1 MYSFENE
8 SPKWLPGRE
17 PEALRRRLEDLFR
30 QLDSRFGGKCIIW
43 EQWDHKAWDS
53 EAVSLCRELGY
64 SRGAAFLTAY
74 GYSIL
79 DGARFI
85 PAAPSSPPSAE
96 ALEAHHSLPCK
107 ELPASARRPV
117 PEQTAVPAAPVSEP
131 SALGAP
137 APQFSAASERS
148 SVPASSA
155 SKVPAP
161 RAPAPQSSTASE
173 RISVSNL
180 GEDSSL
186 FYTGSVTA
194 ILPYN
199 NSGFVRRDLGGDYY
213 FNIRDFAHHVELRP
227 GLKVR
232 FRLER
237 RMDHK
242 HHRMRLNA
250 VELSVI
256 ALDPQQQDADGR
268 QIHHGPQTIK
278 TPED

>member
-8 SPKWLPGRE
+8 SPKWLPGLE
-17 PEALRRRLEDLFR
+17 PEPLARRLAEFFR
-30 QLDSRFGGKCIIW
+30 LLDACYSGRCIIW
-43 EQWDHKAWDS
+43 EQWDHESWDH

-85 PAAPSSPPSAE
+85 PACAPAAPPPAE
-96 ALEAHHSLPCK
+96 AHEASHSLPWS
-107 ELPASARRPV
+107 ELSASAQGTA
-117 PEQTAVPAAPVSEP
+117 PEQA
-131 SALGAP
+131 
-137 APQFSAASERS
+137 
-148 SVPASSA
+148 SVPSTSA
-155 SKVPAP
+155 IE
-161 RAPAPQSSTASE
+161 APAPQSSVLPVPAARPS
-173 RISVSNL
+173 SAPAPAQVSGPNL

-186 FYTGSVTA
+186 FYTGVVTA

-199 NSGFVRRDLGGDYY
+199 NSGFVRRDQGGDYY
-213 FNIRDFAHHVELRP
+213 FNVRDFAHHVELQT

-242 HHRMRLNA
+242 HRKLRLNA

-256 ALDPQQQDADGR
+256 ASDSLNQA
-268 QIHHGPQTIK
+268 
-278 TPED
+278 

>member
-8 SPKWLPGRE
+8 SPNWLPGRE
-17 PEALRRRLEDLFR
+17 PEPLARRLADLFR

-74 GYSIL
+74 GYGVSVGGSLIS
-79 DGARFI
+79 AP
-85 PAAPSSPPSAE
+85 PAPPVENTASPTPPVETTRVSASS
-96 ALEAHHSLPCK
+96 K
-107 ELPASARRPV
+107 EKLLVPPASA
-117 PEQTAVPAAPVSEP
+117 EKT
-131 SALGAP
+131 
-137 APQFSAASERS
+137 
-148 SVPASSA
+148 PASGLRENA
-155 SKVPAP
+155 
-161 RAPAPQSSTASE
+161 
-173 RISVSNL
+173 
-180 GEDSSL
+180 GEDPGV

>member
-8 SPKWLPGRE
+8 SPKWLPGLE
-17 PEALRRRLEDLFR
+17 PEPLARRLAEFFR
-30 QLDSRFGGKCIIW
+30 LLDACYNGRCIIW
-43 EQWDHKAWDS
+43 EQWDHEAWDH
-53 EAVSLCRELGY
+53 EAVSLCREMGY

-85 PAAPSSPPSAE
+85 PACAPAAPPPAE
-96 ALEAHHSLPCK
+96 AHEASHSLPWG
-107 ELPASARRPV
+107 ELSASAQGTA
-117 PEQTAVPAAPVSEP
+117 PEQASVPST
-131 SALGAP
+131 SAIEAP
-137 APQFSAASERS
+137 AT
-148 SVPASSA
+148 
-155 SKVPAP
+155 
-161 RAPAPQSSTASE
+161 QSSTASE

-186 FYTGSVTA
+186 FYTGVVTA

-199 NSGFVRRDLGGDYY
+199 NSGFVHRDQGGDYY
-213 FNIRDFAHHVELRP
+213 FNVRDFAHHVELQT

-242 HHRMRLNA
+242 HRKLRLNA

-256 ALDPQQQDADGR
+256 ASDIPN
-268 QIHHGPQTIK
+268 QT
-278 TPED
+278 

>member
-74 GYSIL
+74 GYGVSVGGSLIS
-79 DGARFI
+79 AP
-85 PAAPSSPPSAE
+85 PAPPVENTASPTPPVETTRVSASS
-96 ALEAHHSLPCK
+96 K
-107 ELPASARRPV
+107 EELLVPPASA
-117 PEQTAVPAAPVSEP
+117 EKT
-131 SALGAP
+131 
-137 APQFSAASERS
+137 
-148 SVPASSA
+148 PASGLRENA
-155 SKVPAP
+155 
-161 RAPAPQSSTASE
+161 
-173 RISVSNL
+173 
-180 GEDSSL
+180 GEDPGV

-227 GLKVR
+227 GLKVH

>member
-8 SPKWLPGRE
+8 SPNWLPGRE
-17 PEALRRRLEDLFR
+17 PEALRRRLEGLFR

-85 PAAPSSPPSAE
+85 PACAPAAPPPAE
-96 ALEAHHSLPCK
+96 AHEASNSLPWG
-107 ELPASARRPV
+107 ELSASAQGPV
-117 PEQTAVPAAPVSEP
+117 PEQASVPAAPVSEP

-137 APQFSAASERS
+137 APQFSAASEHS

-161 RAPAPQSSTASE
+161 RAPAPQSPTASE

-186 FYTGSVTA
+186 FYTGVVTA

-199 NSGFVRRDLGGDYY
+199 NSGFVHRDQGGDYY
-213 FNIRDFAHHVELRP
+213 FNVRDFAHHVELQT

-242 HHRMRLNA
+242 HRKLRLNA

-256 ALDPQQQDADGR
+256 ASDSLNQA
-268 QIHHGPQTIK
+268 
-278 TPED
+278 

>member
-8 SPKWLPGRE
+8 SPKWLPGLE
-17 PEALRRRLEDLFR
+17 PEALRRRLEGLFR

-43 EQWDHKAWDS
+43 EQWDHESWDH

-79 DGARFI
+79 DGPRFI
-85 PAAPSSPPSAE
+85 PARTPASPPPAE
-96 ALEAHHSLPCK
+96 AHEASHSLPCK
-107 ELPASARRPV
+107 ELPASARGPV
-117 PEQTAVPAAPVSEP
+117 PEQASVPST
-131 SALGAP
+131 SAIEAP
-137 APQFSAASERS
+137 AT
-148 SVPASSA
+148 
-155 SKVPAP
+155 
-161 RAPAPQSSTASE
+161 QSSTASE

-186 FYTGSVTA
+186 FYTGVVTA

-199 NSGFVRRDLGGDYY
+199 NSGFVRRDQGGDYY
-213 FNIRDFAHHVELRP
+213 FNVRDFAHHVELQT

-242 HHRMRLNA
+242 HRKLRLNA

-256 ALDPQQQDADGR
+256 ASDSLNQA
-268 QIHHGPQTIK
+268 
-278 TPED
+278 

>member
-8 SPKWLPGRE
+8 SPKWLPGLE
-17 PEALRRRLEDLFR
+17 PESLARRLAEFFR
-30 QLDSRFGGKCIIW
+30 LLDACYSGKCIIW
-43 EQWDHKAWDS
+43 EQWDHEAWDPA
-53 EAVSLCRELGY
+53 AVSLCRELGY

-74 GYSIL
+74 GYGVSVGGSLIS
-79 DGARFI
+79 AP
-85 PAAPSSPPSAE
+85 PAPPVETTRVSASS
-96 ALEAHHSLPCK
+96 K
-107 ELPASARRPV
+107 EKFQVPPASA
-117 PEQTAVPAAPVSEP
+117 EKS
-131 SALGAP
+131 
-137 APQFSAASERS
+137 
-148 SVPASSA
+148 PASGLRENA
-155 SKVPAP
+155 
-161 RAPAPQSSTASE
+161 
-173 RISVSNL
+173 
-180 GEDSSL
+180 GEDPGV

-237 RMDHK
+237 RMDYK

-256 ALDPQQQDADGR
+256 ASGVSNPDEDKQQ
-268 QIHHGPQTIK
+268 I
-278 TPED
+278 